1 MHLPLAKNILFG
13 VLNKHISVKL
23 SKKGKV
29 MKIYALQTNNYKSIA
44 MRNNSLQ
51 KVNSQPNF
59 KGGINHSIEHY
70 DKLGKRLRN
79 IAEEETPIKEKLKDL
94 KFELEITRDN
104 KARKILEEQIE
115 DLELDLDII
124 NDRAFAVA
132 DEREK
137 ICDING
143 WD

>member
-1 MHLPLAKNILFG
+1 
-13 VLNKHISVKL
+13 
-23 SKKGKV
+23 

-44 MRNNSLQ
+44 MRNNQLQ

-70 DKLGKRLRN
+70 KGLGKRLRN
-79 IAEEETPIKEKLKDL
+79 IAEEETSIKEKLKDL

-124 NDRAFAVA
+124 NDRASAIA
-132 DEREK
+132 DERNK
-137 ICDING
+137 ICHING